1 MSLNFTVIGCSGTHP
16 AHGRVCSSYLVDDGR
31 TRAVL
36 DLGNGALS
44 KLTTVLDLVDL
55 DAVVISH
62 LHPDHFVDVVGLS
75 YALRFHPDGPLT
87 VDAYGP
93 QGFGDMVTRH
103 LDLDSR
109 ERFNETVRITEVAST
124 DDWAIG
130 SLDVSSVPSH
140 HPAAAMSLRVTG
152 GGAVVAYSGDSGGSD
167 DLVACARDADLFAC
181 DATWSAAGGPYP
193 DGLHLTGEDA
203 GRHAA
208 RARARQLLVTHISP
222 WEDRR
227 RIATEAAAAYG
238 GPTLLADDLQEYTL

>member
-16 AHGRVCSSYLVDDGR
+16 AHGRVCSSYLLDDGR

-36 DLGNGALS
+36 DLGNGALA
-44 KLTTVLDLVDL
+44 KLTTVLDLADL

-75 YALRFHPDGPLT
+75 YALRFHPDGPLS
-87 VDAYGP
+87 VLAYGP
-93 QGFGDMVTRH
+93 PGLGEMLTRH

-109 ERFNETVRITEVAST
+109 ERFREVIQIAEVEPS
-124 DDWAIG
+124 DRWQLG
-130 SLDVSSVPSH
+130 SLQVATMPSH
-140 HPAAAMSLRVTG
+140 HPAAAMSVRVEG

-167 DLVACARDADLFAC
+167 ELVACAQEADLFAC

-193 DGLHLTGEDA
+193 DGLHLTGEGA